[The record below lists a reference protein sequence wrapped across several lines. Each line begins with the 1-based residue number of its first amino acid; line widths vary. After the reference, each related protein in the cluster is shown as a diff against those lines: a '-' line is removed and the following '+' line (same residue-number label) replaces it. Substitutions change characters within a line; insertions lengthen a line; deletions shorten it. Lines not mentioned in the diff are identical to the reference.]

1 MNNIDKTIRERHS
14 VRRYKEDKI
23 SKDIVEKINDLI
35 KEINKQSGLNIQFKT
50 NDKDTFADYKLHYGK
65 IYDCANYIALIGDK
79 KEKNLEEKV
88 GYYGQRIVL
97 EAHELGLNT
106 CWVGAGYSKSSL
118 NVDVQKG
125 QKLICIIAVGYG
137 VHNGK
142 SRPSKTYEEVSNTKD
157 APSWYQK
164 GIEYALLAP
173 TAINQQKFKFQLLD
187 NNTVSVKAGIG
198 PFSKVD
204 LGIVKLHFELGADT
218 KNFKW
223 KE

>member
-14 VRRYKEDKI
+14 VRRYKEDI
-23 SKDIVEKINDLI
+23 ILDDIVNKINSIIQKIND
-35 KEINKQSGLNIQFKT
+35 ESGLNIQFRT
-50 NDKDTFADYKLHYGK
+50 NDKDTFANYKLHYGK
-65 IYDCANYIALIGDK
+65 IYDCANYIALIGNK
-79 KEKNLEEKV
+79 NEKNLEEKV
-88 GYYGQRIVL
+88 GYYGEKIVL

-118 NVDVQKG
+118 NVEVPKG
-125 QKLICIIAVGYG
+125 QKIICVIAIGYG

-142 SRPSKTYEEVSNTKD
+142 VRPSKIYEDVSVTND
-157 APSWYQK
+157 APDWYKK

-173 TAINQQKFKFQLLD
+173 TAINQQKFKFELLE
-187 NNTVSVKAGIG
+187 NNIVSVKAGIG

-204 LGIVKLHFELGADT
+204 LGIVKYHFELGAGVN
-218 KNFKW
+218 NFKW